1 MKLEFLLYFFL
12 FILLLLTLT
21 KSSKHNKN
29 SATSPL
35 PPGPWK
41 LPFIGNLHL
50 LFGSLPHIAL
60 KNLSTKFGPLMYLK
74 LGHVPTI
81 IVSSSDVAKQ
91 VMKTHDLIFASRP
104 PLLAVKIMSYNCTD
118 IAFAPYGP
126 YWRELRKICTLEL
139 LSANRVQ
146 SFHSL
151 RQEEILMLAQS
162 IASCTG
168 SPVNLTEKAYASAYS
183 LTSRAAFG
191 MKTKEHEAFVSLAQE
206 GTEMASGFDL
216 ADVYPGVKLLQVMS
230 ITRWRLTKL
239 HRQVDKILENI
250 INQHKTV
257 NCSTRQDDLV
267 DVLLRY
273 QESGQELPLTIDNI
287 KAVILDVFSAGSET
301 SATTVVWAMTEMLR
315 DTRVLENAQEE
326 VRRVFKDKGCVDESH
341 FDKLKYLKA
350 VIKETLRLHPPLPLL
365 LPRECSQICNINGY
379 RIPLK
384 ARIMVNAWAIGR
396 DPKQW
401 GEDADSFKPER
412 FLDAS
417 IDFIGNNF
425 EFIPFGAG
433 RRVCPGITFGLTNVE
448 LQLAMFLYH
457 FDWNLP
463 DGIKPHQLAMTE
475 TFGVTVKRK
484 DDLMAVPTV
493 KIPLQIL

>member
-1 MKLEFLLYFFL
+1 
-12 FILLLLTLT
+12 
-21 KSSKHNKN
+21 
-29 SATSPL
+29 
-35 PPGPWK
+35 
-41 LPFIGNLHL
+41 
-50 LFGSLPHIAL
+50 
-60 KNLSTKFGPLMYLK
+60 
-74 LGHVPTI
+74 
-81 IVSSSDVAKQ
+81 
-91 VMKTHDLIFASRP
+91 
-104 PLLAVKIMSYNCTD
+104 
-118 IAFAPYGP
+118 
-126 YWRELRKICTLEL
+126 
-139 LSANRVQ
+139 
-146 SFHSL
+146 
-151 RQEEILMLAQS
+151 
-162 IASCTG
+162 
-168 SPVNLTEKAYASAYS
+168 
-183 LTSRAAFG
+183 
-191 MKTKEHEAFVSLAQE
+191 
-206 GTEMASGFDL
+206 
-216 ADVYPGVKLLQVMS
+216 
-230 ITRWRLTKL
+230 
-239 HRQVDKILENI
+239 
-250 INQHKTV
+250 
-257 NCSTRQDDLV
+257 
-267 DVLLRY
+267 
-273 QESGQELPLTIDNI
+273 
-287 KAVILDVFSAGSET
+287 
-301 SATTVVWAMTEMLR
+301 MTEMLR